1 MAIQSFI
8 EQHLKEFC
16 FSPEILEVN
25 ENKISCKITQAW
37 LNVYETQAS
46 NPVHTHKNSI
56 VSGVLYLN
64 CLEDL
69 PDNKT
74 DGINFLNYS
83 RQMFAD
89 IELPVT
95 SFTTFSTSYDSSEF
109 TANAFRLPVVTG
121 DLVLFPSSL
130 RHSVNLNQTTDQR
143 RISLSFNTFVFGELG
158 YYDEAN
164 HLILK

>member
-1 MAIQSFI
+1 MKSFKQYI
-8 EQHLKEFC
+8 A
-16 FSPEILEVN
+16 EIGVDPF
-25 ENKISCKITQAW
+25 KIAGKPAW
-37 LNVYETQAS
+37 TESLSTLLFD
-46 NPVHTHKNSI
+46 I
-56 VSGVLYLN
+56 
-64 CLEDL
+64 
-69 PDNKT
+69 KT